1 MSRTADYHFI
11 DSDTQNLETQLVSLY
26 ESITG
31 TSVQPASPEKMF
43 IQWVSSIV
51 LLQRI
56 LINYT
61 GNQNLPSRAEGKNLD
76 AIGQQL
82 YLTECP
88 RATAAVSTERFT
100 ITRGQPSA
108 ILIPEGTR
116 VSDAGDVL
124 IWETTQDAEIPAGE
138 LFVDIPI
145 RCQTT
150 GLVGNGYLPGQ
161 INRLVDVFPW
171 YDHCENISISDG
183 GANEATDSE
192 YYELLRSSVDKYSC
206 AGAKG
211 SYIYFAKQA
220 SVEIGD
226 VVANSHAP
234 GYVDLY
240 ILTKDGT
247 AATEELK
254 NAVLSACN
262 PDHVRAF
269 TDCVA
274 VHDPE
279 FVSYDIDLIYY
290 LPDTGNAAEIQKNV
304 TDAIQSYIVWQCGK
318 IGRDINPSE
327 LIYRIQKAGA
337 KRVVI
342 HSPAFVV
349 LRDGNADNKI
359 PQVAVLREFHVIN
372 GGLEHE

>member
-1 MSRTADYHFI
+1 MSRAAEYRFV

-31 TSVQPASPEKMF
+31 TSVQPASPEKLF
-43 IQWVSSIV
+43 IQWVASIV

-61 GNQNLPSRAEGKNLD
+61 GNQNIPSRAEGKNLD

-82 YLTECP
+82 YMTERP
-88 RATAAVSTERFT
+88 QAAPAVSTERFY
-100 ITRGQPSA
+100 ITQEQPSA
-108 ILIPEGTR
+108 VLIPLGTR
-116 VSDAGDVL
+116 VSDAGNALV
-124 IWETTQDAEIPAGE
+124 WATTRDAEISAGE

-145 RCQTT
+145 QCQTT
-150 GLVGNGYLPGQ
+150 GAAGNGYLPGQ
-161 INRLVDVFPW
+161 ICKLVDVFLY
-171 YDHCENISISDG
+171 YDKCENVTVSDG
-183 GANEATDSE
+183 GANKATDDE
-192 YYELLRSSVDKYSC
+192 YYELLRTSVDKYSC

-226 VVANSHAP
+226 VAANSHAP

-240 ILTKDGT
+240 VLTKDGG
-247 AATEELK
+247 AASEEVK
-254 NAVLSACN
+254 NAVLAACS

-279 FVSYDIDLIYY
+279 FVPYDIDATYY
-290 LPDTGNAAEIQKNV
+290 LPDTGEVAQIQENILAAAREYMQW
-304 TDAIQSYIVWQCGK
+304 QSGK
-318 IGRDINPSE
+318 IGRDIDGSE
-327 LIYRIQKAGA
+327 LIYRLKKAGA
-337 KRVVI
+337 KRVELTAPVY
-342 HSPAFVV
+342 VR
-349 LRDGNADNKI
+349 LLDGSQNKTV
-359 PQVAVLREFHVIN
+359 PQVAALRETRLLN
-372 GGLEHE
+372 GGIEDE